1 MMMTSNSLA
10 WYRAPGVPHQNW
22 DRPCC
27 GSAIRRVLTVGCGS
41 GVIGAGLES
50 RHAPWML
57 NWSAALVLAGRS
69 RVIGCSGAPAGEV
82 ADPGRFAACRSAVPV
97 LSGRSE
103 SPTTAMG
110 RLDSRWV
117 NART

>member
-1 MMMTSNSLA
+1 MSSSLA